1 LLRLRE
7 SSRYRN
13 EADMAEI
20 YDYAPI
26 FSRASSCEKTENM
39 LYIPLRQTDRRRPE
53 ASRSKM
59 EKKECDGPDLL
70 AGARDGADFLFE
82 SAVTH

>member
-20 YDYAPI
+20 YEYAPI
-26 FSRASSCEKTENM
+26 FTEQQVVILGCGEPPRLVRLLGVPTPSSRCRMAHNASVLTTPTLM
-39 LYIPLRQTDRRRPE
+39 LT
-53 ASRSKM
+53 
-59 EKKECDGPDLL
+59 
-70 AGARDGADFLFE
+70 
-82 SAVTH
+82 V